1 MNLNILK
8 PNIFTSLLFLLIFY
22 HLLSNLIWIF
32 ASTAPVPWDQAGHT
46 RLALQFADYFQSL
59 GFLRVI
65 DYFSISTYYPPLIH
79 TIVAIPI
86 ILFGHPIQTSE
97 IVITLFFI
105 ASIILLYIYAFDLFE
120 REDIALISTTIYSFL
135 PIVIEH
141 SRWFLLEIPLLT
153 LILSALIFLNRSGNF
168 TNKKY
173 AQLFFIA
180 LGFAVLTKWTT
191 FVYLLFPFLVTL
203 YKWYKNTNEQKEL
216 LKSSILKY
224 LLILLVIVAPWYIL
238 NLSSFINQALLSLAG
253 ESSDPARIL
262 TFENFIF
269 YIYIFFNFQMNI
281 YITFI
286 FIISAIYFFFQHK
299 SEYKILFAG
308 TMFLI
313 YLGFSLIS
321 NKDWRYTL
329 PALPFA
335 AIIIG
340 VFLSKLAQKFKLFGM
355 LIVLFIISLL
365 VLYDGILSFRPAT
378 FHYQR
383 AIKLPLIGFIDYINI
398 NDNLVHAYNR
408 SVWPQKE
415 ILSNLDVNGKTWL
428 LCLVDQ
434 ERINAGNFLLTRDI
448 LNLRDLE
455 IDSPPSQKFSTPE
468 EIKSFLFKYSYV
480 VVPQNQVG
488 VPATRNIDVYLQLKE
503 TVENNDSGFKKI
515 KTYSLPSGDL
525 LNLYSK

>member
-1 MNLNILK
+1 MSLNILK

-22 HLLSNLIWIF
+22 HLLSNLTWIF
-32 ASTAPVPWDQAGHT
+32 ASTAPLPWDQAGHT

-79 TIVAIPI
+79 TIAAIPI
-86 ILFGHPIQTSE
+86 ILFGHPVQTSE
-97 IVITLFFI
+97 IVVTLFFI
-105 ASIILLYIYAFDLFE
+105 VSIILLYIYALDLFE
-120 REDIALISTTIYSFL
+120 RKDVALISATIYSFL

-141 SRWFLLEIPLLT
+141 SRWFLLDIPLLT

-180 LGFAVLTKWTT
+180 LGFAALTKWTA
-191 FVYLLFPFLVTL
+191 FAYLLFPFLVTL
-203 YKWYKNTNEQKEL
+203 YKWYKSNNEQQEM
-216 LKSSILKY
+216 LKANIIKY
-224 LLILLVIVAPWYIL
+224 LLILFFIVAPWYIL
-238 NLSSFINQALLSLAG
+238 NSSSFVSQAMPSLAG
-253 ESSDPARIL
+253 ESSDPAKIF

-281 YITFI
+281 YMAFI
-286 FIISAIYFFFQHK
+286 FIIGAIYFFFRHK
-299 SEYKILFAG
+299 SEYKVLFAG

-313 YLGFSLIS
+313 YLEFSLIS

-329 PALPFA
+329 PILPFA

-340 VFLSKLAQKFKLFGM
+340 VFLSKLAQKFKVFGM
-355 LIVLFIISLL
+355 LIVLLIISLL

-383 AIKLPLIGFIDYINI
+383 AIKLPILGFIDYINI

-408 SVWPQKE
+408 TVWPQNE
-415 ILSNLDVNGKTWL
+415 ILSNLNVNGRTWL

-468 EIKSFLFKYSYV
+468 EIKLFLSKYSYV
-480 VVPQNQVG
+480 VIPQSQVG
-488 VPATRNIDVYLQLKE
+488 VPATRNIDVYLQLRE
-503 TVENNDSGFKKI
+503 TVENIDSGFKKI
-515 KTYSLPSGDL
+515 NTYNLPNGDIL
-525 LNLYSK
+525 DLYSK